1 MVWYLGKSFSSKR
14 EMVSAFL
21 TTNSDIFII
30 DPDGEYTPL
39 ASAFGGSVIRI
50 APGNGVHINPFD
62 LDIDNSTDPDLNPIT
77 MKTDFVCGMLE
88 TMLGAGAR
96 LTPSQRSIVDRCIQ
110 QIYRPYLEHLHA
122 LPLDANGKRRTIDR
136 DQCPTMQNLFD
147 TLMSQPQPEAQNLAL
162 VMETYTIGS
171 FDAFAHR
178 TNVDVDNRLIV
189 YDIKNIGSNLR
200 ELGLKIC
207 MNDVWNRL
215 SENKRK
221 NKWTYFYIDEF
232 HLLLSNPSTSEFLKT
247 VWKRARKFQG
257 VPTGIT
263 QNVEDLLN
271 SPAARA
277 LINNTSFIYMLNQSA
292 MDRSMLAELLKLSEN
307 DVEFITN
314 AEPGHG
320 LIYNGK
326 QTIPF
331 TDEFPKNTK
340 LYKIMSTKA
349 EEVDE

>member
-1 MVWYLGKSFSSKR
+1 M
-14 EMVSAFL
+14 
-21 TTNSDIFII
+21 
-30 DPDGEYTPL
+30 
-39 ASAFGGSVIRI
+39 
-50 APGNGVHINPFD
+50 
-62 LDIDNSTDPDLNPIT
+62 
-77 MKTDFVCGMLE
+77 
-88 TMLGAGAR
+88 
-96 LTPSQRSIVDRCIQ
+96 
-110 QIYRPYLEHLHA
+110 
-122 LPLDANGKRRTIDR
+122 
-136 DQCPTMQNLFD
+136 
-147 TLMSQPQPEAQNLAL
+147 
-162 VMETYTIGS
+162 
-171 FDAFAHR
+171 
-178 TNVDVDNRLIV
+178 
-189 YDIKNIGSNLR
+189 
-200 ELGLKIC
+200 
-207 MNDVWNRL
+207 
-215 SENKRK
+215 
-221 NKWTYFYIDEF
+221 
-232 HLLLSNPSTSEFLKT
+232 KT

-277 LINNTSFIYMLNQSA
+277 IINNTSFIYMLNQSA

-340 LYKIMSTKA
+340 LYKVMSTKA